1 MAETVISLTTG
12 QPGAGKSYTSTRFL
26 VDDFLQNDIGL
37 YITNI
42 PIIPEVIAAHLSKK
56 TGKPE
61 SEYLARMVLI
71 PKEELDAWEGLA
83 SVDKTVLRKMRENR
97 EFPPA
102 IFFDR
107 YDLTNARIVIDEFH
121 IYFKKSHP
129 IQLRDMW
136 NDWFAEI
143 RKLGC
148 TFEAL
153 TQDLSQIPKEFIG
166 KVGARVDMI
175 PVSAT
180 RDPFLFISMADWYEL
195 ALGYT
200 NSVDP
205 KISVT
210 EYRKGTSFTGS
221 VKWVKTN
228 SWKYSLDPLYFTFYR
243 SLQRNDNLRTGNK
256 IPPHKRYGKRIW
268 IWFVKRN
275 FWALVS
281 RLLIVILFFWLSF
294 GGGLLFLI
302 DSFIKTITSM
312 GAANGGA
319 KQSQMVQSGKPG
331 ASVGGGQQGGARVDV
346 EQERKEKE
354 RQARKEFFKP
364 SMFFDGFCWLR
375 NGIKI
380 SVGYKFKEEP
390 YNEKT
395 VKEIN
400 AVERFYCLDD
410 GTIVYMY

>member
-1 MAETVISLTTG
+1 MADTVISLTTG
-12 QPGAGKSYTSTRFL
+12 QPGAGKSYTATRFL

-42 PIIPEVIAAHLSKK
+42 PIIPEVIAAHLAKK

-61 SEYLARMVLI
+61 SEYLARMILI
-71 PKEELDAWEGLA
+71 SKEELDSWEGLA
-83 SVDKTVLRKMRENR
+83 SVDKNILRKMREKR

-102 IFFDR
+102 LFFDR

-129 IQLRDMW
+129 VQLRDMW

-153 TQDLSQIPKEFIG
+153 TQDLSQIPREFIG

-180 RDPFLFISMADWYEL
+180 RDPFLFISMGDWYEL
-195 ALGYT
+195 FLGYT
-200 NSVDP
+200 DSVEP

-210 EYRKGTSFTGS
+210 EYRKGTSFTGA
-221 VKWVKTN
+221 VKWVKSN
-228 SWKYSLDPLYFTFYR
+228 SWKYTLDPLYFTFYR

-256 IPPHKRYGKRIW
+256 IPPHKRYGKRVW

-275 FWALVS
+275 FWALLS
-281 RLLIVILFFWLSF
+281 RLLIVIFFFWLTF

-302 DSFIKTITSM
+302 NSFITTITKM
-312 GAANGGA
+312 GAANAGSA
-319 KQSQMVQSGKPG
+319 KVVQSNKPL
-331 ASVGGGQQGGARVDV
+331 ASGGQGNVARAGDAD
-346 EQERKEKE
+346 QEKKEKE
-354 RQARKEFFKP
+354 RQFRKDQFKP

-380 SVGYKFKEEP
+380 HIGYKFKEEP

-400 AVERFYCLDD
+400 GIERFYCLDD